1 MTPTTT
7 EHPPRPKKKNKADT
21 PEQGIFK
28 SRLLPWLF
36 LLPSLL
42 ILAVFLYY
50 PAIETLRLSLYQSSV
65 FLGTERFVGLENFV
79 ELLSSPVY
87 HQSILQTLVFM
98 VITVTLGIALAFVLA
113 LLANRPIRGAKV
125 YRLLLIYPYAL
136 SPAIAGTLWLFLF
149 NPEIGLVN
157 ALLDSWF
164 HIKPRWLD
172 TPFLAFA
179 LVCGA
184 AIWKSLG
191 YNVVFYLAALQNIP
205 GDILEAAQIDGAGSW
220 QRIRYILL
228 PMLSPM
234 TFFLVFTNI
243 VQALFDSFG
252 LVDILTRG
260 GPVYG
265 QTGITSFL
273 IYQLYL
279 DGFSNAKTGFAAAQA
294 VLMLILVGAITVL
307 QFRTGGKQV
316 HHGA

>member
-1 MTPTTT
+1 MTQTTT
-7 EHPPRPKKKNKADT
+7 ENPPTQKKKAQAAP

-42 ILAVFLYY
+42 ILAVFLYF
-50 PAIETLRLSLYQSSV
+50 PAIETLRLSAYQSSV
-65 FLGTERFVGLENFV
+65 FLSTERFVGLENFI

-98 VITVTLGIALAFVLA
+98 AITVTCGIALAFLLA
-113 LLANRPIRGAKV
+113 LLANRPIKGAKI

-157 ALLDSWF
+157 ALLGSWF

-172 TPFLAFA
+172 TPFLAFF
-179 LVCGA
+179 LVCCA

-191 YNVVFYLAALQNIP
+191 YNVVFYLAALQNVP
-205 GDILEAAQIDGAGSW
+205 ADTLEAAQIDGAGSW
-220 QRIRYILL
+220 QRIRCILV

-234 TFFLVFTNI
+234 TFFLVFTNV

-252 LVDILTRG
+252 LVDILTKG

-279 DGFSNAKTGFAAAQA
+279 DGFANAKTGFAAAQA
-294 VLMLILVGAITVL
+294 VLMLILVAGITVL
-307 QFRTGGKQV
+307 QFRIGGKQV